1 MLTIRLAR
9 SGAKKRPFFHVS
21 VADSRMPRDGRFVE
35 RVGYY
40 NPIASGQEVRLK
52 LDLERIDYWIGQG
65 AQPSDRVLNLLK
77 QNKETPEQTEKR
89 LATKELKRQ
98 KKLAK
103 KLASKDPVEE
113 APAAENA
120 PGGQVKHSVAGFES
134 VSALPAGH
142 AVQDIE
148 PCPEYFPAGQLVHA
162 FPPVNM
168 LCSAVNFPRAHVGT
182 SSPLFVS
189 WSKQRLCAAS
199 FWYLPFGH
207 VVQLFSFLK
216 LENVILSQSVQMR
229 SKVLFASSCTYC
241 PAVQTECCE
250 QNAWPDSF

>member
-103 KLASKDPVEE
+103 KLADKEPLEEVSEE
-113 APAAENA
+113 APAEEAATEEAPSEEAPAEEAATEEA
-120 PGGQVKHSVAGFES
+120 PAEE
-134 VSALPAGH
+134 APAEE
-142 AVQDIE
+142 A
-148 PCPEYFPAGQLVHA
+148 PAED
-162 FPPVNM
+162 
-168 LCSAVNFPRAHVGT
+168 
-182 SSPLFVS
+182 
-189 WSKQRLCAAS
+189 KE
-199 FWYLPFGH
+199 
-207 VVQLFSFLK
+207 K
-216 LENVILSQSVQMR
+216 
-229 SKVLFASSCTYC
+229 
-241 PAVQTECCE
+241 
-250 QNAWPDSF
+250 DS

>member
-65 AQPSDRVLNLLK
+65 AQPSLRVLNLLK

-103 KLASKDPVEE
+103 KLADKEPVEE
-113 APAAENA
+113 AAAEA
-120 PGGQVKHSVAGFES
+120 PAEEAPVEEAAAE
-134 VSALPAGH
+134 APAEEVP
-142 AVQDIE
+142 AE
-148 PCPEYFPAGQLVHA
+148 APEEEAAAEEAPAEEA
-162 FPPVNM
+162 
-168 LCSAVNFPRAHVGT
+168 
-182 SSPLFVS
+182 
-189 WSKQRLCAAS
+189 
-199 FWYLPFGH
+199 
-207 VVQLFSFLK
+207 
-216 LENVILSQSVQMR
+216 
-229 SKVLFASSCTYC
+229 
-241 PAVQTECCE
+241 PAEDKEKDT
-250 QNAWPDSF
+250 

>member
-103 KLASKDPVEE
+103 KLADKEPVEEVPATEEAATEEAPVEVATEEAVTEEAPVEAATEEAVTEE
-113 APAAENA
+113 APADDKE
-120 PGGQVKHSVAGFES
+120 K
-134 VSALPAGH
+134 
-142 AVQDIE
+142 
-148 PCPEYFPAGQLVHA
+148 
-162 FPPVNM
+162 
-168 LCSAVNFPRAHVGT
+168 
-182 SSPLFVS
+182 
-189 WSKQRLCAAS
+189 
-199 FWYLPFGH
+199 
-207 VVQLFSFLK
+207 
-216 LENVILSQSVQMR
+216 
-229 SKVLFASSCTYC
+229 
-241 PAVQTECCE
+241 
-250 QNAWPDSF
+250 DS

>member
-89 LATKELKRQ
+89 LATKDLKRQ

-103 KLASKDPVEE
+103 KLADKEPVEE
-113 APAAENA
+113 APAEEAAEEEPAEESTVEAATADA
-120 PGGQVKHSVAGFES
+120 PAEDAPAEDTGAESQIADQSVEETKQAETSEEGAKEQPPKAGE
-134 VSALPAGH
+134 G
-142 AVQDIE
+142 
-148 PCPEYFPAGQLVHA
+148 
-162 FPPVNM
+162 
-168 LCSAVNFPRAHVGT
+168 
-182 SSPLFVS
+182 SSEAPTAEE
-189 WSKQRLCAAS
+189 AAS
-199 FWYLPFGH
+199 E
-207 VVQLFSFLK
+207 S
-216 LENVILSQSVQMR
+216 
-229 SKVLFASSCTYC
+229 
-241 PAVQTECCE
+241 
-250 QNAWPDSF
+250 

>member
-65 AQPSDRVLNLLK
+65 AQPSVRVLNLLK

-103 KLASKDPVEE
+103 KLADKELAEE
-113 APAAENA
+113 APAVEEAATEEAPAEEAATEEA
-120 PGGQVKHSVAGFES
+120 PAEE
-134 VSALPAGH
+134 AP
-142 AVQDIE
+142 
-148 PCPEYFPAGQLVHA
+148 
-162 FPPVNM
+162 
-168 LCSAVNFPRAHVGT
+168 
-182 SSPLFVS
+182 
-189 WSKQRLCAAS
+189 
-199 FWYLPFGH
+199 
-207 VVQLFSFLK
+207 
-216 LENVILSQSVQMR
+216 
-229 SKVLFASSCTYC
+229 
-241 PAVQTECCE
+241 TEE
-250 QNAWPDSF
+250 APTEDKEKDT

>member
-103 KLASKDPVEE
+103 KLADKEPLEEVSEE
-113 APAAENA
+113 APAEEAPAEEAATEEA
-120 PGGQVKHSVAGFES
+120 PAEEAATEKV
-134 VSALPAGH
+134 PAEE
-142 AVQDIE
+142 AATE
-148 PCPEYFPAGQLVHA
+148 EAPAEEA
-162 FPPVNM
+162 
-168 LCSAVNFPRAHVGT
+168 
-182 SSPLFVS
+182 
-189 WSKQRLCAAS
+189 
-199 FWYLPFGH
+199 
-207 VVQLFSFLK
+207 
-216 LENVILSQSVQMR
+216 
-229 SKVLFASSCTYC
+229 
-241 PAVQTECCE
+241 PAEE
-250 QNAWPDSF
+250 APAEDKEKDS